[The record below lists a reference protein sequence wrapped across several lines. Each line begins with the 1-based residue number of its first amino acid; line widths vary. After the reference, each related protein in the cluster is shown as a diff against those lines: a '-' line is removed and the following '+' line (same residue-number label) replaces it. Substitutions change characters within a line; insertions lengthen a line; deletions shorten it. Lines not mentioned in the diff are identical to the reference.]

1 MEDNGEIFR
10 VITANRLRD
19 GAIVYARWQN
29 GEEGTDFEWV
39 AQIANATAFGENE
52 LSDALKLAE
61 KAAANNVVL
70 GVYPLEVAG
79 RNRPLSARETIRA
92 KGPSVKYG
100 HAAVDADY
108 SI

>member
-1 MEDNGEIFR
+1 MDNDGEVFK

-19 GAIVYARWQN
+19 GIIVYARKQGAEIDW
-29 GEEGTDFEWV
+29 TP
-39 AQIANATAFGENE
+39 QIANATAFGESE
-52 LSDALKLAE
+52 LDAALKQAELASS
-61 KAAANNVVL
+61 ANVVI
-70 GVYPLEVAG
+70 GVYPVEVAG